1 MDFDTITAGYYTDG
15 FMYFFNNN
23 AYKFITTYTVEC
35 LRCGKVSLLNGYLD
49 EIYYK
54 QEATQCCECT
64 Q

>member
-54 QEATQCCECT
+54 QEAT
-64 Q
+64 